1 MTLSDDL
8 VDALCGVTA
17 ADVTTIAQD
26 VWGSFL
32 AMDLVPHPLGD
43 QAPPLTGR
51 TVTGCVHVTGA
62 WQGSVLLE
70 YGSESAAAAAEA
82 MFGAE
87 PGGLSPEEVSDALG
101 ELTNMVGGNIKSLLP
116 GPSTL
121 SIPSVA
127 EGVEYTVRV
136 PGASRLITV
145 PLSSPTGPLLVSIWK
160 V

>member
-1 MTLSDDL
+1 MTVHPDL

-17 ADVTTIAQD
+17 DDVTTIAQD

-32 AMDLVPHPLGD
+32 AMDLEQHPLGPD
-43 QAPPLTGR
+43 APRLAGR
-51 TVTGCVHVTGA
+51 TMTGCVHVTGA

-70 YGSESAAAAAEA
+70 CGSDSARAAAEA

-87 PGGLSPEEVSDALG
+87 PGTLPPEEVSDALG
-101 ELTNMVGGNIKSLLP
+101 ELTNMVGGNVKSLLP

-136 PGASRLITV
+136 PGATRLITV
-145 PLSSPTGPLLVSIWK
+145 PLVSPTGLVLVSIWK